1 MTKVKSDKGVYRLDR
16 NGKLFIA
23 HREAIALGAYL
34 DGPHYSIGM
43 GYNSPALKLGDTITI
58 ERAFQL
64 FAEAIKVREEKLSRF
79 FVIEPSQEQF
89 NAFMSCYYQS
99 GNRFIH
105 DLIDLHNEGDDKR
118 MIAAA
123 FARPE
128 HCTAKG
134 GKYLE
139 GLHKR
144 RLLEGKLYA
153 TGEYEPDLDVVTIY
167 YGNPRDP
174 STRVESHKITLQ
186 ELPE

>member
-1 MTKVKSDKGVYRLDR
+1 MTRVIKSGGAYRLDR

-23 HREAIALGAYL
+23 KREAIALGAYI
-34 DGPHYSIGM
+34 DGPNYSIGM
-43 GYNSPALKLGDTITI
+43 GYNSPVLKAGDTITI
-58 ERAFQL
+58 ERAFEL
-64 FAEAIKVREEKLSRF
+64 FSLAIRTREEKLSRY

-105 DLIDLHNEGDDKR
+105 NLIDYHNEADDR
-118 MIAAA
+118 RYVAAA

-128 HCTAKG
+128 HCTSAG
-134 GKYLE
+134 GKYME

-144 RLLEGKLYA
+144 RLLEGRLYA

-167 YGNPRDP
+167 YGSPRDP
-174 STRVESHKITLQ
+174 ETKVTSHKITLE
-186 ELPE
+186 ELPA